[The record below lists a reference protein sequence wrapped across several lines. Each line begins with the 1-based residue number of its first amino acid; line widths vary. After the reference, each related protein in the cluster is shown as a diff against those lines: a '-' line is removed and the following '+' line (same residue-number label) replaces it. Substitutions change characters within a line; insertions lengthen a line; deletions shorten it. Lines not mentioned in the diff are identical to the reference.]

1 MADAPDNDQWLAPR
15 TIDLDNPPP
24 EARLYVELYEREKK
38 EHEALK
44 TEVRT
49 LRDANHQIRLERDH
63 FHEMYV
69 RAGRS
74 ALEIENDRN
83 EFKGRLEDMLS
94 KPDETP
100 PWARAENG
108 EVLFGLL
115 MDGSDE
121 EAHDID
127 TAEALAS
134 SLWRAAR
141 EARSQRKFLPGDVS

>member
-1 MADAPDNDQWLAPR
+1 MSNR
-15 TIDLDNPPP
+15 TQDEQNILNAVYSGAVK
-24 EARLYVELYEREKK
+24 ECEERE
-38 EHEALK
+38 H
-44 TEVRT
+44 
-49 LRDANHQIRLERDH
+49 
-63 FHEMYV
+63 V